1 MMKISQHGIA
11 IALLALSGA
20 AFGQASP
27 TQTEDR
33 PPRWSA
39 GLQLRSV
46 NWSFPDLAGG
56 RNDHRSQGLGLVI
69 GRDFGRH
76 FGIEF
81 GYDDLGQVEQRDATQ
96 YGSAELKG
104 LFVRGVGRLALS
116 SEVALV
122 GRVGILLGRM
132 ETEGTLSKLEPGYCC
147 GATITFGAPQ
157 LGLGLRWDLSR
168 DWQLS
173 LEATRYLP
181 SDSRIVDGQT
191 SIGLGIAKRF

>member
-1 MMKISQHGIA
+1 MKSSKLGIA
-11 IALLALSGA
+11 MALLALSGA
-20 AFGQASP
+20 GFGQTSLA
-27 TQTEDR
+27 QIGDK

-39 GLQLRSV
+39 GLQLNSV
-46 NWSFPDLAGG
+46 NWHYPDLAGG
-56 RNDHRSQGLGLVI
+56 SNDHRSVGLGLVI

-76 FGIEF
+76 FGMEF
-81 GYDDLGQVEQRDATQ
+81 GYQSMGKVEQRDATQ
-96 YGSAELKG
+96 YGSAELRG
-104 LFVRGVGRLALS
+104 LFVRGIGRLPLS
-116 SEVALV
+116 GDLELV
-122 GRVGILLGRM
+122 GRVGMLLGRM

-191 SIGLGIAKRF
+191 SIGLGIARRF

>member
-1 MMKISQHGIA
+1 MKSSKHGIA
-11 IALLALSGA
+11 MALLTLAGA
-20 AFGQASP
+20 SFGQTSLV
-27 TQTEDR
+27 QTEDKA
-33 PPRWSA
+33 PRWSV
-39 GLQLRSV
+39 GLQVRSV
-46 NWSFPDLAGG
+46 NWSFPDLANGS
-56 RNDHRSQGLGLVI
+56 NDHRSMGLGLII

-81 GYDDLGQVEQRDATQ
+81 GYDDLGKVEQRDATQ

-104 LFVRGVGRLALS
+104 LFVRGVGRIALS
-116 SEVALV
+116 NDLTLV
-122 GRVGILLGRM
+122 SRIGMLLGRM
-132 ETEGTLSKLEPGYCC
+132 ETQGTLSKLEPGYCC

-181 SDSRIVDGQT
+181 SDSRVVDGQA
-191 SIGLGIAKRF
+191 SIGLGVSRRF